1 MLPTIK
7 SDSVYPLPNDVAI
20 FNINI
25 VDIIFLIGIICLI
38 IKRKSIFNANNDV
51 LDKYNS
57 NKIKGLLAI
66 LIIIHHLSIYIKDT
80 ILFKVFTVAGI
91 IAVSAF
97 FFYSGY
103 GLMTNYLKKEN
114 YLKDFLNK
122 RIMKIVIPYIIAII
136 FTILAYLLTKQL
148 TPRRIFN
155 SLVEGEPVVRF
166 SWYVLAII
174 ILYVVFYLSAKFLK
188 KKKMINI
195 AVFGGTILY
204 CIVVN
209 NILGFNNWWVNSCF
223 AFFIGIYWASYKEK
237 YAITLKD
244 KNRIIRYAVILSI
257 ILFAIIGI
265 QFLISG
271 YNVMDIISNTSLAD
285 DIMKEPI
292 PVINMNIICVVL
304 LLVLFNTL
312 EKVRLDDKLFT
323 FLGNISFEIYLYH
336 GLVMYLLRNPC
347 FYCRIDYI
355 YAVLVIGLSIILAKL
370 MNIANNKIYNF
381 YLSKVEKK
389 SY

>member
-7 SDSVYPLPNDVAI
+7 SDSIYPLSNDVAI

-25 VDIIFLIGIICLI
+25 VDIIFLIGVICLI
-38 IKRKSIFNANNDV
+38 IKRKSIFNSNNDV

-66 LIIIHHLSIYIKDT
+66 LIIMHHLSIYIKDV
-80 ILFKVFTVAGI
+80 ILFKILTIIGI

-103 GLMTNYLKKEN
+103 GLMTSYLKKES

-136 FTILAYLLTKQL
+136 FTGLAYLLTRQL
-148 TPRRIFN
+148 TPRKIFN
-155 SLVEGEPVVRF
+155 SLVEGEPIVRF

-174 ILYVVFYLSAKFLK
+174 ILYIVFYLSAKFLK

-209 NILGFNNWWVNSCF
+209 NVLGFNNWWVNSCF
-223 AFFIGIYWASYKEK
+223 AFFIGIFWASYKER

-244 KNRIIRYAVILSI
+244 KNKIIRYAIILLI
-257 ILFAIIGI
+257 ILFVIIGF
-265 QFLISG
+265 QFFTSE
-271 YNVMDIISNTSLAD
+271 YAAMDIINNTNLAD
-285 DIMKEPI
+285 DIMKQPI
-292 PVINMNIICVVL
+292 PVINMNIICIIL
-304 LLVLFNTL
+304 LFMLFNIL
-312 EKVRLDDKLFT
+312 EKVRLNDKVFT

-336 GLVMYLLRNPC
+336 GLIMYLLRNPC
-347 FYCRIDYI
+347 YYCRIDYI
-355 YAVLVIGLSIILAKL
+355 YAILVIGLSIILAKF
-370 MNIANNKIYNF
+370 MNVANNKIYAF
-381 YLSKVEKK
+381 YLSKIEKK
-389 SY
+389 SC

>member
-1 MLPTIK
+1 
-7 SDSVYPLPNDVAI
+7 
-20 FNINI
+20 
-25 VDIIFLIGIICLI
+25 
-38 IKRKSIFNANNDV
+38 
-51 LDKYNS
+51 
-57 NKIKGLLAI
+57 
-66 LIIIHHLSIYIKDT
+66 
-80 ILFKVFTVAGI
+80 
-91 IAVSAF
+91 
-97 FFYSGY
+97 
-103 GLMTNYLKKEN
+103 MTSYLKKEN

-136 FTILAYLLTKQL
+136 FTILVYLLTGQL
-148 TPRRIFN
+148 TPRKIFN

-166 SWYVLAII
+166 SWYMLAII
-174 ILYVVFYLSAKFLK
+174 SLYVVFYLSAKFLK

-204 CIVVN
+204 CIVIN

-244 KNRIIRYAVILSI
+244 KNKIIRYAIMLSI

-265 QFLISG
+265 QFFTSG
-271 YNVMDIISNTSLAD
+271 YAIMDIINDTDLAD
-285 DIMKEPI
+285 DIMREPI
-292 PVINMNIICVVL
+292 PVINMNIICIAL
-304 LLVLFNTL
+304 LFVLFTIL
-312 EKVRLDDKLFT
+312 EKMRLNDKVFT

-347 FYCRIDYI
+347 FYCRIDYLYVI
-355 YAVLVIGLSIILAKL
+355 LVIGLSIILAKL

-381 YLSKVEKK
+381 YLNKVEKE
-389 SY
+389 SC